1 MSARSPLPVQVNAAD
16 FADELTRRPY
26 DTTRLRRSLTVAR
39 RMHDPTLGFL
49 AADVRARPFAT
60 GSCAGVVA

>member
-1 MSARSPLPVQVNAAD
+1 
-16 FADELTRRPY
+16 
-26 DTTRLRRSLTVAR
+26 LTVAR